1 MSEPPP
7 RLARAFLTATSELG
21 MASAARLFARE
32 IGEGGG
38 PDVLA
43 RARDSFGREFPVFH
57 CLAARWLA
65 GEREPPPRTEPVEAA
80 AAGLTRLLVVG
91 LEATW
96 LDALLPRLR
105 GVEVGLLRPDT
116 GFAVDFGRVLA
127 NYDGLAVGVEL
138 ADLYQWSG
146 RRSGLL
152 TFVYGSDGHLAH
164 VPAAW
169 QRVSGPDV
177 RTQFAALLGWNIL
190 GAPMELYPRWLAE
203 TSVGDFSSVVGP

>member
-1 MSEPPP
+1 P
-7 RLARAFLTATSELG
+7 
-21 MASAARLFARE
+21 LFPSTTLFR
-32 IGEGGG
+32 
-38 PDVLA
+38 
-43 RARDSFGREFPVFH
+43 S
-57 CLAARWLA
+57 
-65 GEREPPPRTEPVEAA
+65 
-80 AAGLTRLLVVG
+80 TRLLVVG

-116 GFAVDFGRVLA
+116 GLTADFGRVLA

-138 ADLYQWSG
+138 ADLHLWSG

-152 TFVYGSDGHLAH
+152 TFVYGSDGHIAH

-177 RTQFAALLGWNIL
+177 RTEFAALVGWNIL
-190 GAPMELYPRWLAE
+190 GSPMELSPPWLAG
-203 TSVGDFSSVVGP
+203 TSVRDVSGVVGP